1 VRIAFTHNL
10 QQSKAEEEA
19 EFDTPETV
27 AFIVAALK
35 GLGHEVEPIDVSGPV
50 SRTAARLEALQPDL
64 VFNTAEGRRGKY
76 REAFFPGLFEQLGL
90 PFTGSDAAVC
100 SLTLD
105 KHLTKQV
112 VAQHGVKTPRAVFID
127 DINQLQAGTL
137 RFPVIVKPNF
147 EGSSKGITQDSV
159 VERADQLL
167 PRVTELLARFPTGLL
182 IEEFIE
188 GQDVVVPFIEYA
200 SPATHGV
207 LPPAQYEYDVPP
219 GGRRIYDYRLK
230 QLESDRVNVVVP
242 AKLSAAVLK
251 DIEQASRTVFRALQ
265 IRDLGRIDFRL
276 ADDGT
281 LYFLEAN
288 ALPSLE
294 PGAAIYES
302 AALVGLKSP
311 ESLFKAVLHSA
322 TRRQGATER
331 QRVKPVNGA
340 KRGALRVGLT
350 FNLKRVK
357 PQPSGDNDQEAE
369 YDSRDTIDA
378 LREAIA
384 SFGHEVVELEATAEL
399 PLVLSNSRV
408 DVVFNLAEG
417 IRGRNRE
424 AAVPALLE
432 HLGIPYSGSDAAALC
447 LCLDKVLAK
456 KLVHQAGVLTSAHVQ
471 MSGPKDPLPKG
482 WRFPAVVKP
491 VAEGS
496 SKGVLPTS
504 VAHNE
509 AELREL
515 VQGVVTRYQQ
525 PALVE
530 EYLPGREFTVGL
542 LGEERPRVLPPMEIV
557 FNPAAGQFPLYTL
570 EHKLAWVDAVRYEVP
585 AKIEPKLLKE
595 LERAARAAFKALGC
609 RDVARIDFRLD
620 VEGRPSFIEC
630 NPLPG
635 LSPGWSDLCLIASA
649 AGIEYHSLVGEI
661 LAPAIRRFRA
671 QERQSRKAARVGDKP

>member
-1 VRIAFTHNL
+1 MRIAFTHNL
-10 QQSKAEEEA
+10 QQSKAEDEA
-19 EFDTPETV
+19 EFDTPQTV
-27 AFIVAALK
+27 SFIVAALQA
-35 GLGHEVEPIDVSGPV
+35 LGHEVEPIDVSGPV
-50 SRTAARLEALQPDL
+50 SRTAARLEALRPDL
-64 VFNTAEGRRGKY
+64 VFNTAEGRRGRY

-105 KHLTKQV
+105 KQLTKQV
-112 VAQHGVKTPRAVFID
+112 VAQHGVKTPSSVFVD
-127 DINQLQAGTL
+127 DLAKLASSSL

-159 VERADQLL
+159 VDRVEQLL
-167 PRVTELLARFPTGLL
+167 PRVTELLGRFPTGLL
-182 IEEFIE
+182 IEEYIE
-188 GQDVVVPFIEYA
+188 GQDVVVPFIEKA
-200 SPATHGV
+200 SPATGGV
-207 LPPAQYEYDVPP
+207 LPAAQYEYDVPA

-230 QLESDRVNVVVP
+230 QLESDKVNVVVP
-242 AKLSAAVLK
+242 ARLSAAVLNE
-251 DIEQASRTVFRALQ
+251 IEQASRTVFQALQ

-294 PGAAIYES
+294 QGAAIYET

-311 ESLFKAVLHSA
+311 SSLFEAVLHSA
-322 TRRQGATER
+322 VER
-331 QRVKPVNGA
+331 QHIKPAANG
-340 KRGALRVGLT
+340 KRQTLRVGLT
-350 FNLKRVK
+350 FNLKRVA
-357 PQPSGDNDQEAE
+357 PRPSGENDQEAE

-378 LREAIA
+378 LRTAIE

-399 PLVLSNSRV
+399 PVVLSNSRV

-432 HLGIPYSGSDAAALC
+432 HLGIAYSGSDAASLC

-456 KLVHQAGVLTSAHVQ
+456 KLVHQAGVLTAAHVQ
-471 MSGPKDPLPKG
+471 MSSVKEPLPKG

-509 AELREL
+509 TELREL
-515 VQGVVTRYQQ
+515 VQAVIARYQQ

-557 FNPAAGQFPLYTL
+557 FNKGAGEFPLYTL

-585 AKIEPKLLKE
+585 ATLSPKLHKE

-620 VEGRPSFIEC
+620 AAGRPSFIEC

-649 AGIEYHSLVGEI
+649 AGIEYRSLVGEI

-671 QERQSRKAARVGDKP
+671 QERLSRKALRPGEKP

>member
-1 VRIAFTHNL
+1 
-10 QQSKAEEEA
+10 
-19 EFDTPETV
+19 
-27 AFIVAALK
+27 
-35 GLGHEVEPIDVSGPV
+35 
-50 SRTAARLEALQPDL
+50 
-64 VFNTAEGRRGKY
+64 
-76 REAFFPGLFEQLGL
+76 
-90 PFTGSDAAVC
+90 
-100 SLTLD
+100 
-105 KHLTKQV
+105 
-112 VAQHGVKTPRAVFID
+112 
-127 DINQLQAGTL
+127 
-137 RFPVIVKPNF
+137 
-147 EGSSKGITQDSV
+147 
-159 VERADQLL
+159 
-167 PRVTELLARFPTGLL
+167 L
-182 IEEFIE
+182 IEEYIE
-188 GQDVVVPFIEYA
+188 GQDVVVPFIEKA
-200 SPATHGV
+200 SPATRGV
-207 LPPAQYEYDVPP
+207 LPAAQYDYPVPE

-230 QLESDRVNVVVP
+230 QLESDKVNVVVP
-242 AKLSAAVLK
+242 ARLPVTVLTE
-251 DIEQASRTVFRALQ
+251 IERVSQTVFRALQ

-294 PGAAIYES
+294 HGAAIYEA

-311 ESLFKAVLHSA
+311 ESLFKAVLQSA
-322 TRRQGATER
+322 IER
-331 QRVKPVNGA
+331 QRIKPVANG
-340 KRGALRVGLT
+340 KRAALRVGLT

-357 PQPSGDNDQEAE
+357 PQPTGENDQEAE
-369 YDSRDTIDA
+369 YDSRDTIDQ
-378 LREAIA
+378 LRKAIE

-399 PLVLSNSRV
+399 PVVLSNTRV

-471 MSGPKDPLPKG
+471 MSSAKDPLPKG

-542 LGEERPRVLPPMEIV
+542 LGEDRPRVLPPMEIV
-557 FNPAAGQFPLYTL
+557 FNPAAGDFPLYTL

-585 AKIEPKLLKE
+585 AKLEPKLQRE

-620 VEGRPSFIEC
+620 AEGRPSFIEC

-649 AGIEYHSLVGEI
+649 AGIEYHALVGEI

-671 QERQSRKAARVGDKP
+671 QERLTRKAAQAGDKG

>member
-10 QQSKAEEEA
+10 QQSKAEDEA
-19 EFDTPETV
+19 EFDTAETV
-27 AFIVAALK
+27 AFIVAALTA
-35 GLGHEVEPIDVSGPV
+35 LGHEVEAIDVSGPV

-100 SLTLD
+100 SVTLD

-112 VAQHGVKTPRAVFID
+112 VAQHGVRTPQWAFVD
-127 DINQLQAGTL
+127 DVKQLTNLKLA
-137 RFPVIVKPNF
+137 FPLMVKPNF

-159 VERADQLL
+159 VDRPEQLL

-182 IEEFIE
+182 LEEFIE
-188 GQDVVVPFIEYA
+188 GQDVVVPFIEHA
-200 SPATHGV
+200 SPATAGV
-207 LPPAQYEYDVPP
+207 LPAAQYDYDVPA
-219 GGRRIYDYRLK
+219 GGHRIYDYRLK
-230 QLESDRVNVVVP
+230 QLESDKVNVVVP
-242 AKLSAAVLK
+242 ARLPAALLK
-251 DIEQASRTVFRALQ
+251 EIEQTSRTVFRALQ
-265 IRDLGRIDFRL
+265 IRDLGRVDFRL

-294 PGAAIYES
+294 PGAAIYE
-302 AALVGLKSP
+302 AASLVGLTSA
-311 ESLFKAVLHSA
+311 ESLFKAVLSS
-322 TRRQGATER
+322 ATER
-331 QRVKPVNGA
+331 QAVKPIANG
-340 KRGALRVGLT
+340 KRSALRVGLT

-357 PQPSGDNDQEAE
+357 PQPSGENDQEAE

-378 LREAIA
+378 LRKAIE

-399 PLVLSNSRV
+399 PVVLSNARV

-432 HLGIPYSGSDAAALC
+432 HLGIPYSGSDSASLC

-471 MSGPKDPLPKG
+471 MSSAKDPLPKG

-504 VAHNE
+504 VAHDE
-509 AELREL
+509 TELRDL
-515 VQGVVTRYQQ
+515 VQAVLSRYQQ

-542 LGEERPRVLPPMEIV
+542 LGEERPRVLPPMEII
-557 FNPAAGQFPLYTL
+557 FNAGAGEFPLYTL
-570 EHKLAWVDAVRYEVP
+570 EHKLAWVDAVSYQVP
-585 AKIEPKLLKE
+585 ARIEPKLHKE

-620 VEGRPSFIEC
+620 AEGRPSFIEC

-649 AGIEYHSLVGEI
+649 AGIDYHSLVGEI
-661 LAPAIRRFRA
+661 LAPALRRFRV
-671 QERQSRKAARVGDKP
+671 QERLNRKAARSGG

>member
-1 VRIAFTHNL
+1 MRIAFTHNL
-10 QQSKAEEEA
+10 QQSKAEDEA

-27 AFIVAALK
+27 AFIVSALEA
-35 GLGHEVEPIDVSGPV
+35 LGHQVEAIDVSGPV

-112 VAQHGVKTPRAVFID
+112 VAQHGVNTPRSVFVD
-127 DINQLQAGTL
+127 DLAQLTTAAL
-137 RFPVIVKPNF
+137 RFPVILKPNF
-147 EGSSKGITQDSV
+147 EGSSKGITQESV
-159 VERADQLL
+159 VDREEQLL
-167 PRVTELLARFPTGLL
+167 PRVTELLARFPSGLL
-182 IEEFIE
+182 IEEYIE
-188 GQDVVVPFIEYA
+188 GQDVVVPFIETA
-200 SPATHGV
+200 SPTTRGV
-207 LPPAQYEYDVPP
+207 LPAAQYDYQVPE

-230 QLESDRVNVVVP
+230 QLESDKVNVVVP
-242 AKLSAAVLK
+242 ARLPAAVLEE
-251 DIEQASRTVFRALQ
+251 IERISHTVFKALQ

-276 ADDGT
+276 AEDGT

-294 PGAAIYES
+294 HGAAIYES
-302 AALVGLKSP
+302 AALVGLKSS
-311 ESLFKAVLHSA
+311 ESLFKAVLQSA
-322 TRRQGATER
+322 IDR
-331 QRVKPVNGA
+331 QRIKPVANG
-340 KRGALRVGLT
+340 KRAALRVGLT

-357 PQPSGDNDQEAE
+357 PQPTGENDQEAE

-378 LREAIA
+378 LHKAIE
-384 SFGHEVVELEATAEL
+384 SFGHDVVELEATAEL
-399 PLVLSNSRV
+399 PVVLSNTRV

-432 HLGIPYSGSDAAALC
+432 HLGIPYSGSDAASLC

-456 KLVHQAGVLTSAHVQ
+456 RLVHQAGVLTSAHVQ
-471 MSGPKDPLPKG
+471 MSSAKEPLPKG

-504 VAHNE
+504 VAHDE

-542 LGEERPRVLPPMEIV
+542 LGEDRPRVLPPMEIV
-557 FNPAAGQFPLYTL
+557 FNPAAGDFPLYTL

-585 AKIEPKLLKE
+585 AKLEPKLQRE

-620 VEGRPSFIEC
+620 AEGRPSFIEC

-635 LSPGWSDLCLIASA
+635 LSPGWSDLCLIAKA
-649 AGIEYHSLVGEI
+649 AGIEYHALVGEI

-671 QERQSRKAARVGDKP
+671 QERLTRKAAQAGDKV